1 MVEVAPTT
9 QSQPVGQGQEIPVR
23 LRGKFTPDET
33 LLSTEIR
40 RKLWEG
46 QIALKIDLALDDQ
59 ISLEKPRSLY
69 VSARLSLMYT
79 LTVAVCLDR
88 SWRREKTTCSTF

>member
-1 MVEVAPTT
+1 M
-9 QSQPVGQGQEIPVR
+9 GQGQEIPVR
-23 LRGKFTPDET
+23 LRGKFVPDES

-46 QIALKIDLALDDQ
+46 QIALKIDLALDDL

-69 VSARLSLMYT
+69 VSLLPLCISYL
-79 LTVAVCLDR
+79 
-88 SWRREKTTCSTF
+88 K